1 LKQRA
6 FGAVLPGL
14 VLGLSLA
21 TADAETIRIRVA
33 DRDLI
38 ERRLND
44 YSGTNA
50 ERGAR
55 LEQMF
60 VDSGCAEHLTR
71 QAVKYSKAPNVI
83 CVLPGSSDRV
93 IIVGAHF
100 DRVRESAGVADNW
113 SGASLLPSLYQSLK
127 VEPRR
132 HTFTFIGF
140 TDEELGLVGSR
151 FYARRMTREQV
162 AATSAMINL
171 DTLGLAP
178 TEVWNH
184 RSSDHL
190 TLALARLAKHMELP
204 LSGVNFERVG
214 STDSESFAA
223 RKIPRITIHSLT
235 QESENEGI
243 LHTKKDQLSAMN
255 LDHYYDT
262 YHLVALYL
270 GYLDELLAEPAPAA
284 RWPVAAALDAA
295 SSLGHDRRMRTPT
308 LRARW
313 APLITALLLSASA
326 TTALGQGSDSSY
338 DALVSLFAEWR
349 AFEKPPPREGVPDYT
364 AQTFARRQAAF
375 AKLQARLAA
384 IEPDAWP
391 IEQRVDYQVVRAEMN
406 GFDFYVRVLQ
416 PWVRDPAFY
425 VSIWTAQSDTP
436 AHEGPTNHAAIEVWQ
451 YRFPLDA
458 KAERKL
464 ASELRTIA
472 PLLAQA
478 RGNLTGNARDLWVGG
493 IKPVKQ
499 QIADLDALEAR
510 APKAGNEFKRA
521 LDGARTATR
530 DFAAWLEAQAPGKTG
545 PSGIGKDNYTW
556 LLQNVYLVPMTWDD
570 EVMLLERELA
580 RAHASLKLEE
590 LRNQDLPPL
599 LAAST
604 PAEYLQRGNDAVT
617 KLMQFVAR
625 KKMLPVKANMD
636 PALRAQI
643 GEFVPEAQRNFF
655 YIASHLEPLALY
667 THFYHW
673 WDLAQM
679 RDEPHAS
686 LIRRG
691 PLLYNI
697 WMNRAEGMA
706 TCFEEMTMHA
716 GLYDDNPRGREVQ
729 WIMLANRAARGLG
742 ALYAQANQFTMK
754 QAADFH
760 VAWTPRGWMSPT
772 LDLLG
777 FEQHLYLRQPG
788 YGSSYVTG
796 KYLIERLWLERSR
809 QLGDDFSSMRMFR
822 EFNDAGMIP
831 VSLIQTQLTGKP
843 PAKGP

>member
-1 LKQRA
+1 M
-6 FGAVLPGL
+6 
-14 VLGLSLA
+14 
-21 TADAETIRIRVA
+21 RI
-33 DRDLI
+33 
-38 ERRLND
+38 
-44 YSGTNA
+44 
-50 ERGAR
+50 
-55 LEQMF
+55 
-60 VDSGCAEHLTR
+60 
-71 QAVKYSKAPNVI
+71 
-83 CVLPGSSDRV
+83 
-93 IIVGAHF
+93 
-100 DRVRESAGVADNW
+100 
-113 SGASLLPSLYQSLK
+113 
-127 VEPRR
+127 
-132 HTFTFIGF
+132 
-140 TDEELGLVGSR
+140 
-151 FYARRMTREQV
+151 
-162 AATSAMINL
+162 
-171 DTLGLAP
+171 
-178 TEVWNH
+178 
-184 RSSDHL
+184 
-190 TLALARLAKHMELP
+190 
-204 LSGVNFERVG
+204 
-214 STDSESFAA
+214 
-223 RKIPRITIHSLT
+223 
-235 QESENEGI
+235 
-243 LHTKKDQLSAMN
+243 
-255 LDHYYDT
+255 
-262 YHLVALYL
+262 
-270 GYLDELLAEPAPAA
+270 
-284 RWPVAAALDAA
+284 
-295 SSLGHDRRMRTPT
+295 PT
-308 LRARW
+308 LRARR
-313 APLITALLLSASA
+313 ALLITALFLSASA
-326 TTALGQGSDSSY
+326 TQALGQGGESSY
-338 DALVSLFAEWR
+338 DSLVTLFADWR
-349 AFEKPPPREGVPDYT
+349 AFEKPPLRDGAPDYT
-364 AQTFARRQAAF
+364 AATFERRQAAF

-384 IEPDAWP
+384 IRPDAWP
-391 IEQRVDYQVVRAEMN
+391 IEQQVDYRVVRAELN
-406 GFDFYVRVLQ
+406 GFDFHVRVLQ

-436 AHEGPTNHAAIEVWQ
+436 AHEGPTNHAAIELWQ
-451 YRFPLDA
+451 YHFPLDA
-458 KAERKL
+458 KAERRL
-464 ASELRTIA
+464 TAELRTIP

-499 QIADLDALEAR
+499 QVADLDALDAR
-510 APKAGNEFKRA
+510 VPKGGREFKRA
-521 LDGARTATR
+521 LDEARAATR
-530 DFAAWLEAQAPGKTG
+530 DFAGWLEAQAPGKTG

-599 LAAST
+599 VAAST
-604 PAEYLQRGNDAVT
+604 PDEYLKRGNDAVT
-617 KLMQFVAR
+617 KLMQFVER

-686 LIRRG
+686 PIRRG

-796 KYLIERLWLERSR
+796 KYLIERLWLERSK
-809 QLGDDFSSMRMFR
+809 QLGGEFSSLRMFR

-831 VSLIQTQLTGKP
+831 VSLIQMQLTGQAPKEP
-843 PAKGP
+843 